1 MSKKEKLLWCLYA
14 GVLILLFLMS
24 STDLI
29 IKEKKVEILPISVII
44 EHASDDYYVNFKK
57 GMDKAAEEF
66 HGDVSFITL
75 YSTNDQ
81 DQQLE
86 LVRRE
91 IRDGAKAVIL
101 APVDVD
107 RTVMALDAMSPNCP
121 VILLGAPVPNE
132 SVVDAVSL
140 DSYGM
145 GEMLARA
152 VADKAPLNVPIYLMT
167 EGLQYAD
174 NTNVYDGVRTVLDEH
189 GFYYKLIEKETDDT
203 YRQVIEETVY
213 PGEGR
218 ITIIAMDTQSLDEV
232 AQIVDASTVYQ
243 SHVAGLYGIGS
254 TTFILNSLD
263 KGIIDGLAAYRQFD
277 MGYLSVKRAVEAIQG
292 SRQRQQ
298 IELEAFYIDRNHL
311 RDKEYEKMLYP
322 IE

>member
-1 MSKKEKLLWCLYA
+1 MSNREKWLWCIYA

-44 EHASDDYYVNFKK
+44 EDASDDYYVNFKK

-75 YSTNDQ
+75 YGTNDQ
-81 DQQLE
+81 EQQME
-86 LVRRE
+86 LVQRE

-101 APVDVD
+101 APVNESE
-107 RTVMALDAMSPNCP
+107 TVMALDAMNPNCP
-121 VILLGAPVPNE
+121 IILLGAPVP
-132 SVVDAVSL
+132 SDFVVDTVSV

-145 GEMLARA
+145 GEMLAEA
-152 VADKAPLNVPIYLMT
+152 VAAQAPPGVPICLLT
-167 EGLQYAD
+167 EGLVYAD
-174 NTNVYDGVRTVLDEH
+174 NTNVYDGVRTVLEEN
-189 GFYYKLIEKETDDT
+189 GLSYKLIEKKTDDT
-203 YRQVIEETVY
+203 FRQLIEETVY
-213 PGEGR
+213 PGQGR
-218 ITIIAMDTQSLDEV
+218 ITIVAMDTQSLDEV
-232 AQIVDASTVYQ
+232 SQIVDASTVYQ

-254 TTFILNSLD
+254 TNSILNSLD
-263 KGIIDGLAAYRQFD
+263 KGIVDGLAAYNQFD
-277 MGYLSVKRAVEAIQG
+277 MGYMSVKRAVEAIQG

-298 IELEAFYIDRNHL
+298 IQLKTVYV
-311 RDKEYEKMLYP
+311 DKDNMWDKMYEKMFYP